1 MRVLVTST
9 PGLGHVLP
17 MVPLV
22 RELHDRGHELRWI
35 GGRAGLDEIEALGIP
50 VRTAGM
56 PEAERQRAFLD
67 LHPEV
72 ASVPAAERQLFAFP
86 RVFGELAAPAMVEP
100 VASLAAQWAPDVVL
114 HDAAELAA
122 PLVAEALGI
131 ASVSHGFGQI
141 VPEPAVRAA
150 GEVLAPRWRA
160 EGLAPDPYAGSYR
173 GLYVDIYPSSLHGT
187 DMAHVPRIQPCRPA
201 DGAPSTGGAVYVT
214 FGTLFNQAED
224 ALRTAVLAA
233 ADVADDVVVTLG
245 RGRDPAVLGAVP
257 DHVQVEAFVPQA
269 DLLPRCAA
277 VVCHGGSGTIL
288 ASLAHAIPV
297 VCMPQGADQF
307 ANAANVERVGVGRSV
322 ATDATRAVL
331 ADAIDHV
338 LRVRAP
344 RRAAIGLAG
353 EIAAMPDRAEV
364 ARAIEAFVSGAGPG

>member
-1 MRVLVTST
+1 MKVLVTST
-9 PGLGHVLP
+9 PGLGHILA

-22 RELHDRGHELRWI
+22 RELHDRGHEVRWI
-35 GGRAGLDEIEALGIP
+35 GGHVDLDDLVALRIP
-50 VRTAGM
+50 VHRAGM
-56 PEAERQRAFLD
+56 PEAERQRVFRAR
-67 LHPEV
+67 HPEV
-72 ASVPAAERQLFAFP
+72 ASIPAAERQLFAFP
-86 RVFGELAAPAMVEP
+86 RVFGELAASEMVEP
-100 VASLAAQWAPDVVL
+100 VASVADQWAPDVIL

-122 PLVAEALGI
+122 PLVAASLGI

-160 EGLAPDPYAGSYR
+160 AGLAPDPYAGSYR
-173 GLYVDIYPSSLHGT
+173 GLHVDIYPSSLRDA
-187 DMAHVPRIQPCRPA
+187 DMAHVPRVQPCRPT

-214 FGTLFNQAED
+214 FGTLFNEEAD

-245 RGRDPAVLGAVP
+245 HGPGAAMLGAVP
-257 DHVQVEAFVPQA
+257 DHVRVEAFVPQA

-322 ATDATRAVL
+322 ATGATRAVL
-331 ADAIDHV
+331 TDAIDHV
-338 LRVRAP
+338 LHGRAP
-344 RRAAIGLAG
+344 RRAAVGLAG

-364 ARAIEAFVSGAGPG
+364 ARAIEAFVSGA